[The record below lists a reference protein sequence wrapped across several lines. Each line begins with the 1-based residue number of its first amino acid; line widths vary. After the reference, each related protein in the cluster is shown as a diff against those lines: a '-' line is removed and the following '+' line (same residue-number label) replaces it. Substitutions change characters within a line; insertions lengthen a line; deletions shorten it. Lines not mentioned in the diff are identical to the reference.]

1 MCSRRKAFLPVL
13 LLAGCFVLTLG
24 RGAASAQF
32 RGGHGGHGG
41 GGGGRNRT
49 MGVPFGDFGN
59 LRFATGGHRVDR
71 RRLHSA
77 GFGPLYDAPY
87 YYDDSYAEEDHERG
101 PREPDGKAGGTH
113 SGYCDV
119 SSHSYPQNCVWK
131 DGP

>member
-1 MCSRRKAFLPVL
+1 MGGLPAF
-13 LLAGCFVLTLG
+13 LLAGFVVLTLG
-24 RGAASAQF
+24 RGAAWAEF

-41 GGGGRNRT
+41 GSGGGHRI

-59 LRFATGGHRVDR
+59 FRFATGGHRADR
-71 RRLHSA
+71 RRSNGV

-87 YYDDSYAEEDHERG
+87 YDTYVEDDYERG
-101 PREPDGKAGGTH
+101 AREAHGRPAGVQH

-119 SSHSYPQNCVWK
+119 SSHSYPQDCVWK